1 MRSSFARL
9 FERARQEV
17 PLRPG
22 LTSTQLLSMVS
33 ALPKD
38 ARTGRTLEP
47 CLRVVLDGLR
57 A

>member
-1 MRSSFARL
+1 
-9 FERARQEV
+9 
-17 PLRPG
+17 
-22 LTSTQLLSMVS
+22 MVS

-47 CLRVVLDGLR
+47 CLRVILDGLR

>member
-17 PLRPG
+17 PLRSD

-38 ARTGRTLEP
+38 AGTGRALEP

-57 A
+57 G